1 MPLYKTI
8 TVDEHTKVFI
18 WKVEESLE
26 WLSHGIELTEHC
38 RKRVEGMK
46 SEIHRRGFMSIRHLL
61 AEAGYIDHDLYYDKL
76 GKPHLKDDKYIS
88 ITHSFN
94 FTAIIISNKDVG
106 IDIEKQRN
114 KILKIASKFTPL
126 DEYHTLANEEALIR
140 KLTIVWGAKESVYK
154 MLAQPGIGFLQHINV
169 TDFDFDDAE
178 TTTHVRYNGIDAWFD
193 ISFLEFE
200 NFTCVH
206 AMSSNSNSE
215 S

>member
-8 TVDEHTKVFI
+8 TVDELTKVFI
-18 WKVEESLE
+18 WKVEESFD
-26 WLSHGIELTEHC
+26 WLSKNVELSDHC
-38 RKRVEGMK
+38 SNRVHGMK
-46 SEIHRRGFMSIRHLL
+46 SEIHRRGFMSIRHLM
-61 AEAGYIDHDLYYDKL
+61 AEAGYTDHDLYYDDH

-114 KILKIASKFTPL
+114 KILKIANKFTPL

-154 MLAQPGIGFLQHINV
+154 ILAQPGVGFLQHINV
-169 TDFDFDDAE
+169 TDFDFDDAK
-178 TTTHVRYNGIDAWFD
+178 TTTHVRYNGIDGWFD
-193 ISFLEFE
+193 VEFLEFE
-200 NFTCVH
+200 NFTCVY
-206 AMSSNSNSE
+206 AMPSIKKGT
-215 S
+215 